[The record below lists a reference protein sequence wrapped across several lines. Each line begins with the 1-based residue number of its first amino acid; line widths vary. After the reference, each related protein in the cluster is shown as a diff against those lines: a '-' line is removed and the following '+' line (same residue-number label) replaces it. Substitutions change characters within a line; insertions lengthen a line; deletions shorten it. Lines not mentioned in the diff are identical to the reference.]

1 MILHIARALHGV
13 RVDVAFELTKQVLKT
28 LAHHIGQHIESATV
42 RHADNRA
49 IHTVISG
56 QVENHVHD
64 RHRRLGTLQPETF
77 GADILRG
84 QETFERLGGIQALQN
99 HHRLGDEVVTMALD
113 SLLHPALFVGVLNVH
128 IFDADRAAVRVA
140 QHTKQR
146 TKRQAR
152 HTTHTAGGEL
162 AVKIPNGEAIREWV
176 EFTRHPWRFPPQ
188 RVKIRDEMAAHAM
201 HANESGHLH
210 LFVGLQV
217 NTVELIGVLTPLDG
231 FIRHTETAE
240 NRFVKPVFTEQ
251 QLVHV
256 FQKQAALGTLNNAM
270 VVGARDG
277 DHF

>member
-1 MILHIARALHGV
+1 M
-13 RVDVAFELTKQVLKT
+13 AFEFTKQVLKT
-28 LAHHIGQHIESATV
+28 LAHHIGQHVESAAM
-42 RHADNRA
+42 RHSDNSA

-64 RHRRLGTLQPETF
+64 RHCRLGTLQPETF

-99 HHRLGDEVVTMALD
+99 HHRLGDEVVATTLD

-128 IFDADRAAVRVA
+128 VFDANRAAVRVA

-146 TKRQAR
+146 TKRRAR
-152 HTTHTAGGEL
+152 HTAHTASGKL
-162 AVKIPNGEAIREWV
+162 AVKIPDREAIREWV
-176 EFTRHPWRFPPQ
+176 EFARHPWRFPPQ
-188 RVKIRDEMAAHAM
+188 RVKISDEMAAHAM
-201 HANESGHLH
+201 HANEGGHLH

-217 NTVELIGVLTPLDG
+217 NTVELVGVLTPLDG
-231 FIRHTETAE
+231 FIRHTKTAE
-240 NRFVKPVFTEQ
+240 NRLIKPVFTEQ

-256 FQKQAALGTLNNAM
+256 FQKQAALRTLNNAM